1 MHPNE
6 VLNLDR
12 IAARYAQ
19 KIIKDT
25 AEKKAKDVE
34 NLVTKALGV
43 LQENGVYAC
52 ILYLFS
58 RKQEKEKEI
67 AQAVRKELY
76 DLAVNKLNYEAGNGE
91 TPEEVLK
98 FYSETVCKELEPLLL
113 AKEVFEQTLIYAR
126 FGAKAR
132 DGA

>member
-6 VLNLDR
+6 ALNLDR

-25 AEKKAKDVE
+25 AEKEAKDVE

-52 ILYLFS
+52 VLYLLS
-58 RKQEKEKEI
+58 RKQEKEKKI
-67 AQAVRKELY
+67 AQAIRKELY
-76 DLAVNKLNYEAGNGE
+76 DMAVNKLNFEAGNGK
-91 TPEEVLK
+91 TPEEVLE

>member
-19 KIIKDT
+19 KIIEST

-43 LQENGVYAC
+43 LQENGIYAC
-52 ILYLFS
+52 ILYLLS

-67 AQAVRKELY
+67 ARVVQGKLY
-76 DLAVNKLNYEAGNGE
+76 DLAVNKLNFETGNGE

>member
-19 KIIKDT
+19 KIIKNT
-25 AEKKAKDVE
+25 AKKKAKDVE

-43 LQENGVYAC
+43 LQENGIYAC
-52 ILYLFS
+52 ILYLLS
-58 RKQEKEKEI
+58 RKQDKEKEI

-76 DLAVNKLNYEAGNGE
+76 DLAVKELNFETGNGE

>member
-76 DLAVNKLNYEAGNGE
+76 DLAVNKLNFEAGNGE